1 MITVQEAI
9 IKIMGSCRDFGTEQV
24 NLGAANNRILREV
37 LVADRD
43 FPPFDRVTMD
53 GVGIVTDTFNG
64 GQRDFTIA
72 GIAAAGAEQQK
83 LQNPEHCLEVMTG
96 AISPEGVDAV
106 IRYED
111 VEIIGQT
118 AKILVETIK
127 LRQNIHQQGSDRPLG
142 NLLLAEGVKMS
153 AAEAGVAATVGKDK
167 LLVSRLPRT
176 VVISTG
182 DELVDI
188 SATPLR
194 HQIRRSN
201 SISIRASLEQFGIFA
216 DLCHMNDS
224 WEEILKAL
232 GQTLSDYDLIIL
244 SGGVSK
250 GKYDFLPEAFEKLG
264 VKKHFHKVLQRPG
277 KPFWFGTKDKHTA
290 IFALP
295 GNPVSTFMCTHRY
308 VVPWLR
314 QSLGMKKQVD
324 VFAVLSESVFFKPDL
339 TYYVQVKLSHD
350 EQGRL
355 KAQPMRGNG
364 SGDLASLVDA
374 DGFMELPRGR
384 DTFREGE
391 VFRVF
396 LYR

>member
-1 MITVQEAI
+1 MITVEEAI
-9 IKIMGSCRDFGTEQV
+9 NHIMSSCRDFGTEQV
-24 NLGAANNRILREV
+24 NLTTANNRILREA

-53 GVGIVTDTFNG
+53 GIGIVTDMFNQ

-72 GIAAAGAEQQK
+72 GIAAAGADQQS

-96 AISPEGVDAV
+96 AILPDGVDAV
-106 IRYED
+106 VRYED
-111 VEIIGQT
+111 VEIIDQR
-118 AKILVETIK
+118 AKIAVEAVK
-127 LRQNIHQQGSDRPLG
+127 FRQNIHRQGSDRPLG
-142 NLLLAEGVKMS
+142 DLLLAEGVKMS

-167 LLVSRLPRT
+167 LLVSRLPKT

-201 SISIRASLEQFGIFA
+201 SISVRASLESFGLVA
-216 DLCHMNDS
+216 DLCHINDS

-232 GQTLSDYDLIIL
+232 EQILSDYDLIIL

-277 KPFWFGTKDKHTA
+277 KPFWFGTKDEHTA

-314 QSLGMKKQVD
+314 QSLRMKKPAD

-355 KAQPMRGNG
+355 QAKPMRGNG

-374 DGFMELPRGR
+374 DGFMELPRGK
-384 DTFREGE
+384 DTFQAGE